1 MPLTSHLRIAIANL
15 AVLLALTLPAHA
27 EKVLRMAMTLSD
39 IPLTTGQPNQG
50 GEGGRATGTTMYD
63 GLLRW
68 EITADNKPA
77 HLVPGLAESWS
88 IDDSKTVW
96 TLKLR
101 KGVKFHDGSLF
112 SADSVIWNL
121 DKIMDRKSPQYDPPQ
136 AVQAASYVAS
146 VKSYRKVDDYTIE
159 IVTKEPD

>member
-15 AVLLALTLPAHA
+15 AVLLALTWPAHA

-77 HLVPGLAESWS
+77 HLVPGLAGGWAT
-88 IDDSKTVW
+88 DNTKAVW
-96 TLKLR
+96 PLKLR
-101 KGVKFHDGSLF
+101 GGLNSHDGSP
-112 SADSVIWNL
+112 SPADSVIWNL
-121 DKIMDRKSPQYDPPQ
+121 DKIMARKSPQYDPPQ
-136 AVQAASYVAS
+136 ATQAASYVAS

-159 IVTKEPD
+159 IVTKEP